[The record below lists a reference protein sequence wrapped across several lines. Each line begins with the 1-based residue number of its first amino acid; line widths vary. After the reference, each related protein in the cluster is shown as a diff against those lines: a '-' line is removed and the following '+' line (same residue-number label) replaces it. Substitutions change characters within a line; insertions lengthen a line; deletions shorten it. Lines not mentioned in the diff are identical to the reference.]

1 MQRKI
6 LNPFLFRASE
16 KLQKTD
22 FFLKLLS
29 VDSLAQI
36 EELNRRGEL
45 WGNVGWIR
53 REPGAGKTTLLR
65 MFSPE
70 VLNCVNTNHESYLEL
85 YNHLRSLDV
94 IKDNKILKCGV
105 YLQIG
110 SDFGIIGD
118 PVFFDALESRTLS
131 VLLLNVR
138 VILSTLKAI
147 MDLKELDLIG
157 LSEIEYLPPVEIQK
171 EFDGL
176 VFPCNCKTLFEW
188 CSEIEKKVSDVI
200 YGGISISSSGLR
212 TQTTLYAFKA
222 MNTTFFKSEKNGY
235 ICDGFIFQLDD
246 AHRMSWNQ
254 HKMIFDDVIA
264 NRINATLWI
273 SERLEVLPK
282 ELLIDTNVSGRDY
295 VPYNLLPLT
304 SGNFFKMATTI
315 AEKRS
320 GLNDE
325 SIDLKQSLDSELT
338 SSAVDKYKEAYYY
351 LKEDIESQSNKSL
364 YDEWIKLASNEDSID
379 KKAICMQSILLFYN
393 RQRKEMQRLFPYNE
407 EEYRGIIDGAL
418 KSEAAMKISRDYGIP
433 KFFGFKTL
441 CEMSSS
447 NIEQFLSFSAVL
459 YDRMQSNKIK
469 SVNNYRLKP
478 EIQEDLLRKECSRK
492 FNDLTKLPMGL
503 QIKSFLGHLKSFCE
517 SQTFSPTAS
526 YNTVSGFAVSEEHRT
541 DLFDDSQPWYLHKGN
556 EQLAE
561 LIRICIAY
569 NLLEFKTVKQGQ
581 KNMTWSV
588 FYMNRWLC
596 VDAGI
601 PINYGGWK
609 KIKIEVL
616 KTWMKKEWIK
626 K

>member
-36 EELNRRGEL
+36 EDLNRRGEL

-70 VLNCVNTNHESYLEL
+70 VLNCVNTNHESYSEL

-94 IKDNKILKCGV
+94 IQDNKILKCGV

-131 VLLLNVR
+131 VLLLNVK
-138 VILSTLKAI
+138 VILSTLKTI
-147 MDLKELDLIG
+147 MDLKELDLMR

-176 VFPCNCKTLFEW
+176 VFPCNCNTLFEW

-222 MNTTFFKSEKNGY
+222 MNTTFFKSEKIGY
-235 ICDGFIFQLDD
+235 ICDEFIFQLDD

-254 HKMIFDDVIA
+254 NKMIFDDVIA
-264 NRINATLWI
+264 NRIDATLWI

-282 ELLIDTNVSGRDY
+282 ELLIDTNVSGRDF

-304 SGNFFKMATTI
+304 SGNFSKM
-315 AEKRS
+315 
-320 GLNDE
+320 LP
-325 SIDLKQSLDSELT
+325 
-338 SSAVDKYKEAYYY
+338 
-351 LKEDIESQSNKSL
+351 
-364 YDEWIKLASNEDSID
+364 
-379 KKAICMQSILLFYN
+379 LL
-393 RQRKEMQRLFPYNE
+393 
-407 EEYRGIIDGAL
+407 
-418 KSEAAMKISRDYGIP
+418 
-433 KFFGFKTL
+433 
-441 CEMSSS
+441 
-447 NIEQFLSFSAVL
+447 
-459 YDRMQSNKIK
+459 
-469 SVNNYRLKP
+469 
-478 EIQEDLLRKECSRK
+478 
-492 FNDLTKLPMGL
+492 
-503 QIKSFLGHLKSFCE
+503 
-517 SQTFSPTAS
+517 
-526 YNTVSGFAVSEEHRT
+526 
-541 DLFDDSQPWYLHKGN
+541 
-556 EQLAE
+556 
-561 LIRICIAY
+561 
-569 NLLEFKTVKQGQ
+569 
-581 KNMTWSV
+581 
-588 FYMNRWLC
+588 
-596 VDAGI
+596 
-601 PINYGGWK
+601 
-609 KIKIEVL
+609 
-616 KTWMKKEWIK
+616 
-626 K
+626 